1 MEWKIVSG
9 GQTGVDRAALDAA
22 RALGLP
28 YGGYVPRG
36 RRAED
41 GSLGEE
47 YAGMVEMRARDYA
60 ARTKRNVAESDATL
74 ILTRGAPDRGTLLT
88 LKTAE
93 AKAKPV
99 LVVDL
104 AETPVSDAV
113 GRILAWLRTQPG
125 GMLNVAGPRESRKP
139 GIQAEASGVLERLFS
154 EIQAPRTRRK

>member
-1 MEWKIVSG
+1 MGWKIVSG

-22 RALGLP
+22 RTLGLE

-41 GSLGEE
+41 GPLGDE
-47 YAGMVEMRARDYA
+47 YAGMIETATSGYPT
-60 ARTKRNVAESDATL
+60 RTRRNVAESDATL

-88 LKTAE
+88 LRTAE

-104 AETPVSDAV
+104 AAISPESAIA
-113 GRILAWLRTQPG
+113 RIAGWLRAMPPG
-125 GMLNVAGPRESRKP
+125 TLNVAGPRESRQP
-139 GIQAEASGVLERLFS
+139 GLQAEAQALLELLFS
-154 EIQAPRTRRK
+154 RL